1 MIDSGFDWAPI
12 WLTLKL
18 ASLTSLILCVL
29 GIPLAGW
36 LTHTTARYRSVIET
50 LVALPLV
57 LPPSVLGFY
66 LLLAFA
72 PTGIIDYPLWTWFE
86 LSLVFSFAGLV
97 VGSVLFSLPFMVQP
111 LVAALLNL
119 PPQWREASYTLG
131 HSPFSTFWRIELPC
145 VWPALLSGLVMS
157 FAHTV
162 GEFGLV
168 MMLGGNVPEISRV
181 ASIAIYHEV
190 EMLNYPAA
198 HRYAALLCGFSFI
211 VLLAVHWM
219 RRRGLRR

>member
-1 MIDSGFDWAPI
+1 MNAGFDWTPI

-18 ASLTSLILCVL
+18 ASLTTAILCLL

-36 LTHTTARYRSVIET
+36 LAHTHSRYKPFLET
-50 LVALPLV
+50 LVAMPLV

-72 PTGIIDYPLWTWFE
+72 PNGVIGYPLWQWFE
-86 LSLVFSFAGLV
+86 WSLVFSFTGLV
-97 VGSVLFSLPFMVQP
+97 IGSVLFSLPFMVQP
-111 LVAALLNL
+111 LVAALLTL

-131 HSPFSTFWRIELPC
+131 YSPIQTFWRIELPC
-145 VWPALLSGLVMS
+145 VWPALLSGIVMS

-168 MMLGGNVPEISRV
+168 MMLGGNVPEVSRV

-190 EMLNYPAA
+190 EALNYAAA
-198 HRYAALLCGFSFI
+198 HRYAALLCGFSFLVVWLMHI
-211 VLLAVHWM
+211 A
-219 RRRGLRR
+219 RRKGIHQ